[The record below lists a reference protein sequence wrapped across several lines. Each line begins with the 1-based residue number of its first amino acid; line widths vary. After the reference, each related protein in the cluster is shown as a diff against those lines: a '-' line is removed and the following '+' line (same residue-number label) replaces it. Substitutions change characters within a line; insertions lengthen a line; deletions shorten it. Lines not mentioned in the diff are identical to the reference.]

1 MQDWADFG
9 LIAGLLLANA
19 ILGFYEEYSSGN
31 AVKALQSQLTPL
43 CRALRD
49 GQLKQIQSTQLVPGD
64 VVLVRLGD
72 IVPADCVIL
81 ATPHQLKVD
90 QSSLTG
96 ESLPVS
102 KGEGD
107 QIFSG
112 SIVKVGEVFAVVIA
126 TGPDTYF
133 GKAAGLIQ
141 ESQTTSHVYK
151 ILAYIGLF
159 CISLIA
165 VFVAAELLVEFIGR
179 RRSCRSPGSC
189 FPLENALVVIVGGVP
204 IAMPTVLSVTMA
216 LGARNLAKKN
226 AIVSRL
232 TAVEELAGMD
242 ILCSDKTG
250 TLTKN
255 KLSLSDPISY
265 DSSLVSIPSSTPLVG
280 RLTVLVAFR
289 PLRGFPF

>member
-1 MQDWADFG
+1 MI
-9 LIAGLLLANA
+9 LGLLVANA
-19 ILGFYEEYSSGN
+19 LLGFAEEYSSGN
-31 AVKALQSQLTPL
+31 AVKALQSQLTPT
-43 CRALRD
+43 CKVLRD
-49 GQLKQIQSTQLVPGD
+49 GQVKRLESTLLVPGD
-64 VVLVRLGD
+64 VVFVRLGD
-72 IVPADCVIL
+72 IVPADSLIL
-81 ATPHQLKVD
+81 ETPNSLKVD

-112 SIVKVGEVFAVVIA
+112 SIVKMGEVYAIVIA

-141 ESQTTSHVYK
+141 EGEENQSHVYK
-151 ILAYIGLF
+151 ILAYIGWF
-159 CISLIA
+159 CITLIA
-165 VFVAAELLVEFIGR
+165 VFVVAELLTEFIGR
-179 RRSCRSPGSC
+179 NRSCDSTKEC
-189 FPLENALVVIVGGVP
+189 FPLENSLVLIIGGVP

-216 LGARNLAKKN
+216 LGARDLAKKN

-242 ILCSDKTG
+242 VLCSDKTG

-255 KLSLSDPISY
+255 KLTLADPVTYVDEIVRNFVPRS
-265 DSSLVSIPSSTPLVG
+265 PLL
-280 RLTVLVAFR
+280 LTVCSIISK
-289 PLRGFPF
+289 